1 MRWWL
6 AAGTLGLAVFLGGCS
21 TATQSSSSTSTSP
34 SLNRTNAKACSY
46 VQSWAKDPMTFE
58 LFSALAASAG
68 SAKNP
73 EIHNEGKGLSAA
85 IPTHSAETIGNV
97 LDEMVHTCIKL
108 GLFKAP
114 TVGAATQVG

>member
-6 AAGTLGLAVFLGGCS
+6 AVGALALAVLLGGCS
-21 TATQSSSSTSTSP
+21 KAAQSSSSTSTSP
-34 SLNRTNAKACSY
+34 SHNRTNAKACSY
-46 VQSWAKDPMTFE
+46 VQLWAKDPMTFE

-73 EIHNEGKGLSAA
+73 EIHNEGDRLSAA

-97 LDEMVHTCIKL
+97 LDERSE
-108 GLFKAP
+108 
-114 TVGAATQVG
+114 